1 MKYHVEVVNS
11 LKAGSV
17 DNVHIYCMFEAT
29 DSVENMRKVWLP
41 YYTQVKRM
49 QEDGFTI
56 CGKEV
61 IVFLGGDY
69 HFLDDNMGHQGSS
82 ATYPS
87 STDKVLLYHLQNH
100 GGVAHTPENCPN
112 EVRTMKDYY
121 ENYNEN
127 LGDNRSNN
135 NMNENGKFHNS
146 VVGPKIFPLQSID
159 NLIPASLHINLG
171 VVLLLYNLLLEKCK
185 KVDSEQ
191 GVSILANERENL
203 EQEWELASLVL
214 DGCQKKLQ
222 KHGQNVVI
230 MTNRM
235 NGHDAVKKGDY

>member
-1 MKYHVEVVNS
+1 
-11 LKAGSV
+11 
-17 DNVHIYCMFEAT
+17 MFEAT

-56 CGKEV
+56 YGKEV

-69 HFLDDNMGHQGSS
+69 HFLDDNMGHQRSL

-100 GGVAHTPENCPN
+100 GGVTHTPENCPT

-121 ENYNEN
+121 EN

-159 NLIPASLHINLG
+159 NPIPTSLHINLG
-171 VVLLLYNLLLEKCK
+171 VVLLLYKLFLEKCK
-185 KVDSEQ
+185 KVDSEK
-191 GVSILANERENL
+191 GVSIWLMNVKISNKSRNWHHWYLMDAKRNCRNVGRML
-203 EQEWELASLVL
+203 SL
-214 DGCQKKLQ
+214 
-222 KHGQNVVI
+222 
-230 MTNRM
+230 
-235 NGHDAVKKGDY
+235 